1 MRKYGMLV
9 CGIGFNDNK
18 YQSSRNGKTLKV
30 YQLWYS
36 MLLRCTEKLWIKYP
50 TYTGT
55 TCSENFKSYS
65 FFYEWCQEQ
74 KGFGNNGNDNRS
86 WQLDKDILVKG
97 NKLYSEDTCVF
108 VPQNINSLLIK
119 CDASRGEWPVGISWN
134 KAKKMFKSDC
144 SDGNGK
150 QRFLGYFKTT
160 QEAFLTYKTYKEGI
174 IKQVAN
180 EYQTQLDS
188 RVYQALMKY
197 EVEITD

>member
-1 MRKYGMLV
+1 MSKSGVLV
-9 CGIGFNDNK
+9 QGLGINDNK
-18 YQSSRNGKTLKV
+18 YQSSRNGKTLKE
-30 YQLWYS
+30 YNLWTS
-36 MLLRCTEKLWIKYP
+36 MLLRCTEKYWKKRQ

-55 TCSENFKSYS
+55 TCSENFKHYT

-74 KGFGNNGNDNRS
+74 KGFGNKGKDGCY
-86 WQLDKDILVKG
+86 WQLDKDLLIKRNRV
-97 NKLYSEDTCVF
+97 YSEDTCVF
-108 VPQNINSLLIK
+108 VPQNINSLLINNH
-119 CDASRGEWPVGISWN
+119 ASRGDWPIGISWN
-134 KAKKMFKSDC
+134 KEKKLFKSDC

-180 EYQTQLDS
+180 EYQTQLDA

-197 EVEITD
+197 EVDITD